1 MAFDSKTLSVI
12 KVLFVLITVLS
23 VIGMGFITD
32 SIFNVEKDNSS
43 NIIRIL
49 DWQVILG
56 KIAMGFYWG
65 LGVIALVLSFYIYG
79 LNK

>member
-1 MAFDSKTLSVI
+1 MAFDLKTLRVI

-32 SIFNVEKDNSS
+32 SIFNVEKDTSS

-49 DWQVILG
+49 DWQLILG
-56 KIAMGFYWG
+56 KIAMGFYWS
-65 LGVIALVLSFYIYG
+65 LAIIALVLSFYIYG
-79 LNK
+79 FNK

>member
-32 SIFNVEKDNSS
+32 SIFNVEKDTSS

-49 DWQVILG
+49 DWQLILG
-56 KIAMGFYWG
+56 KIAMGFYWS
-65 LGVIALVLSFYIYG
+65 LAIIALVLSFYIYG
-79 LNK
+79 FNK